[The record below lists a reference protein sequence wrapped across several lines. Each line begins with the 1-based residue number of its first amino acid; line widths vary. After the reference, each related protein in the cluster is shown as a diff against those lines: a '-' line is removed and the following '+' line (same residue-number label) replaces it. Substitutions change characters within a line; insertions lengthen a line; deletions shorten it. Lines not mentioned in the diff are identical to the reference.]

1 MSYFL
6 KEAYQQNLSEVS
18 NIKTSDGSLTAI
30 DKLLMSQTKIDEG
43 IVSLSEMNVE
53 LTIKRLERMIDIQTS
68 EEEINYYLKN
78 FVPSKLQM
86 QLVYSYLTRYFNSY
100 RDENLISRRDY
111 IRVLLLFK
119 KRLLMGLGFQNVES
133 GEVKYAA
140 LPYILTGNL
149 SEKVN
154 TRLIRNIKFNSKIE
168 NNYMYQY
175 LVNEKYKYL
184 EAIKPGYIKSLISSF
199 VNTRYTYCVYESQD
213 IYGEEI
219 IQPEDKIADELLF
232 FLYSI

>member
-1 MSYFL
+1 MYFL
-6 KEAYQQNLSEVS
+6 KEQYSQNLSEVS

-30 DKLLMSQTKIDEG
+30 DKLLMSQNKIDEG
-43 IVSLSEMNVE
+43 ITSLSEMNVDF
-53 LTIKRLERMIDIQTS
+53 TIKRLEKMIDIEVTN
-68 EEEINYYLKN
+68 EELEYYLNN
-78 FVPSKLQM
+78 FTPSKLQM

-100 RDENLISRRDY
+100 RDENLININDY
-111 IRVLLLFK
+111 IHVLLLFK
-119 KRLLMGLGFQNVES
+119 KRLLMNLGFQDIRF

-154 TRLIRNIKFNSKIE
+154 TRIIRNIKFNSKIE

-175 LVNEKYKYL
+175 LINEKYKYL
-184 EAIKPGYIKSLISSF
+184 EAIKPGYIKTLISSF
-199 VNTRYTYCVYESQD
+199 INTRYTYCVYE
-213 IYGEEI
+213 YPELLGEEI
-219 IQPEDKIADELLF
+219 VYPEDKISDELLF

>member
-1 MSYFL
+1 
-6 KEAYQQNLSEVS
+6 
-18 NIKTSDGSLTAI
+18 
-30 DKLLMSQTKIDEG
+30 MSQTKIDEG
-43 IVSLSEMNVE
+43 ITSLSEMNVE
-53 LTIKRLERMIDIQTS
+53 FTVKRLEKMIDIEVTD
-68 EEEINYYLKN
+68 EELNYYLEH
-78 FVPSKLQM
+78 FIPSKLQM

-100 RDENLISRRDY
+100 RDENLISRSDY
-111 IRVLLLFK
+111 IHILLLFK
-119 KRLLMGLGFQNVES
+119 KRLLMNLGFQDFKF

-154 TRLIRNIKFNSKIE
+154 TRIIRNIKFNSKIE

-184 EAIKPGYIKSLISSF
+184 EAIKPGYIKGLLSSF
-199 VNTRYTYCVYESQD
+199 INTRYTYCVYE
-213 IYGEEI
+213 YPELLGEEI